1 MRHHSIH
8 FGNYIQKL
16 IKISLFSCLVV
27 QLYACQEEVKEEVD
41 TQRNQFQRNITHS
54 IPDSLL
60 IGSSYLSVY
69 SQVYNETEHKTYNL
83 TATVS
88 IRNVNRYDTIYIDN
102 AEYFNT
108 RGHAIRKYFI
118 KTLYLAPME
127 TVEIVIDENDKEG
140 GTGANFHFD
149 WRIKPSSNEP
159 LFEAVMIS
167 SFGQGLSFTT
177 QGKRIKTD
185 R

>member
-27 QLYACQEEVKEEVD
+27 QLYACEKEVKEEVD

-108 RGHAIRKYFI
+108 RGHAIRKYFK

>member
-1 MRHHSIH
+1 MRYNSIH
-8 FGNYIQKL
+8 FGNFIQKL
-16 IKISLFSCLVV
+16 VIISLFFCFAI
-27 QLYACQEEVKEEVD
+27 QLYSCQSEQQKKTVKKLSQI
-41 TQRNQFQRNITHS
+41 QRDIEHS
-54 IPDSLL
+54 LSDSLL
-60 IGSSYLSVY
+60 QGASYLSVY
-69 SQVYNETEHKTYNL
+69 SQIYNQTEHKTYNL

-88 IRNVNRYDTIYIDN
+88 IRNVNRRDTVYIDN

-108 RGHAIRKYFI
+108 EGKSIRKYFER
-118 KTLYLAPME
+118 TVYVAPME
-127 TVEIVIDENDKEG
+127 TIEIVIDEMDQEG

-149 WRIKPSSNEP
+149 WRMEPLSNEP

-167 SFGQGLSFTT
+167 SYGQGLSFTT

>member
-1 MRHHSIH
+1 MRYNSID
-8 FGNYIQKL
+8 FGKFMQDLVKMSL
-16 IKISLFSCLVV
+16 ILGLVS
-27 QLYACQEEVKEEVD
+27 QFYACQEEVKQEVD
-41 TQRNQFQRNITHS
+41 TQRNQFQRNITHAL
-54 IPDSLL
+54 PDSLL
-60 IGSSYLSVY
+60 TGSSYLSVY
-69 SQVYNETEHKTYNL
+69 SQIYNETEHKTYNL

-88 IRNVNRYDTIYIDN
+88 IRNVNSRDTIYIDN

-108 RGHAIRKYFI
+108 RGHAIRKYF
-118 KTLYLAPME
+118 KRTVYLAPME
-127 TVEIVIDENDKEG
+127 TVEIVIEENDKEG

-177 QGKRIKTD
+177 QGKRIKTG

>member
-1 MRHHSIH
+1 MRYNSIH
-8 FGNYIQKL
+8 FGIYIQKFF
-16 IKISLFSCLVV
+16 KISLFVGLVV
-27 QLYACQEEVKEEVD
+27 QLNSCQEEVKDEVD
-41 TQRNQFQRNITHS
+41 TQRNQFQRNITHAL
-54 IPDSLL
+54 PDSLL

-69 SQVYNETEHKTYNL
+69 SQIYNETEHKTYNL

-88 IRNVNRYDTIYIDN
+88 IRNVNSRDTIYIDN

-108 RGHAIRKYFI
+108 RGHAIRKYFN
-118 KTLYLAPME
+118 KTVYLAPME

-177 QGKRIKTD
+177 QGKRIKTG

>member
-1 MRHHSIH
+1 MSIDAD
-8 FGNYIQKL
+8 NL
-16 IKISLFSCLVV
+16 IRKFLKISIFSCLIV
-27 QLYACQEEVKEEVD
+27 QLYGCQEEVKTEVD

-54 IPDSLL
+54 IPDSLVL
-60 IGSSYLSVY
+60 GSSYLSVY
-69 SQVYNETEHKTYNL
+69 SQIYNESEHKTYNL

-88 IRNVNRYDTIYIDN
+88 IRNVNSKDTIYIDN

-108 RGHAIRKYFI
+108 RGNAIRKYF
-118 KTLYLAPME
+118 KNTVYLAPME
-127 TVEIVIDENDKEG
+127 TVEIVIEENDKEG

-177 QGKRIKTD
+177 QGKRIKLSK
-185 R
+185 

>member
-1 MRHHSIH
+1 MSIH
-8 FGNYIQKL
+8 ADNWFKKIL
-16 IKISLFSCLVV
+16 KISLFSCLVV
-27 QLYACQEEVKEEVD
+27 QFYACQGEGKQEGD
-41 TQRNQFQRNITHS
+41 RQRNQFQRNITHS

-60 IGSSYLSVY
+60 NGSSYLSVY
-69 SQVYNETEHKTYNL
+69 SQIYNETEHKTYNL

-88 IRNVNRYDTIYIDN
+88 IRNVNTNDTIYIDN

-108 RGHAIRKYFI
+108 RGHAIRKYFK
-118 KTLYLAPME
+118 KTVYLAPME
-127 TVEIVIDENDKEG
+127 TVEIVIEENDKEG

-149 WRIKPSSNEP
+149 WRMKPSSNEP

-177 QGKRIKTD
+177 QGIRIKTG

>member
-1 MRHHSIH
+1 MRYNSID
-8 FGNYIQKL
+8 FGKFMQDLVKMSL
-16 IKISLFSCLVV
+16 ILGLVS
-27 QLYACQEEVKEEVD
+27 QFYACQEEVKEEVD
-41 TQRNQFQRNITHS
+41 TQRNQFQRNITHAL
-54 IPDSLL
+54 PDSLL
-60 IGSSYLSVY
+60 TGSSYLSVY
-69 SQVYNETEHKTYNL
+69 SQIYNETEHKTYNL

-88 IRNVNRYDTIYIDN
+88 IRNVNSRDTIYIDN

-108 RGHAIRKYFI
+108 RGHAIRKYFK
-118 KTLYLAPME
+118 KTVYLAPME
-127 TVEIVIDENDKEG
+127 TVEIVIAEKDKEG

-149 WRIKPSSNEP
+149 WRMKPSSNEP

-177 QGKRIKTD
+177 QGKRIKTG

>member
-1 MRHHSIH
+1 MSIDAD
-8 FGNYIQKL
+8 NL
-16 IKISLFSCLVV
+16 IKRLLKICLFSCLVF

-88 IRNVNRYDTIYIDN
+88 IRNVNSSDTIYIDN
-102 AEYFNT
+102 AEYYNT
-108 RGHAIRKYFI
+108 RGHAIQKYFN
-118 KTLYLAPME
+118 KTVYLAPME
-127 TVEIVIDENDKEG
+127 TVEIVIDENDKKG
-140 GTGANFHFD
+140 GTGANFIFD
-149 WRIKPSSNEP
+149 WRVKPLSNEP

-177 QGKRIKTD
+177 KGKRIKTG

>member
-1 MRHHSIH
+1 MRYNSIH
-8 FGNYIQKL
+8 FGNYIQKFF
-16 IKISLFSCLVV
+16 KISLFVCLIV

-41 TQRNQFQRNITHS
+41 TQRNQFQRNITHAL
-54 IPDSLL
+54 PDSLL
-60 IGSSYLSVY
+60 NGSSYLSVY
-69 SQVYNETEHKTYNL
+69 SQIYNETEHKTYNL

-88 IRNVNRYDTIYIDN
+88 IRNVNSRDTIYIDN

-108 RGHAIRKYFI
+108 RGHAIRKYFK
-118 KTLYLAPME
+118 KTVYLAPME

-177 QGKRIKTD
+177 QGKRIKTGS
-185 R
+185 

>member
-1 MRHHSIH
+1 MRYNSID
-8 FGNYIQKL
+8 FGKFMQDLVKMSL
-16 IKISLFSCLVV
+16 ILGLVS
-27 QLYACQEEVKEEVD
+27 QFYACQEEVKEEVD
-41 TQRNQFQRNITHS
+41 TQRNQFQRNITHAL
-54 IPDSLL
+54 PDSLL
-60 IGSSYLSVY
+60 TGSSYLSVY
-69 SQVYNETEHKTYNL
+69 SQIYNETEHKTYNL

-88 IRNVNRYDTIYIDN
+88 IRNVNSRDTIYIDN

-108 RGHAIRKYFI
+108 RGHAIRKYF
-118 KTLYLAPME
+118 KNTVYLAPME
-127 TVEIVIDENDKEG
+127 TVEIVIEENDKEG

-177 QGKRIKTD
+177 QGKRIKTG

>member
-1 MRHHSIH
+1 MRFNSIH
-8 FGNYIQKL
+8 SGIFIQKL
-16 IKISLFSCLVV
+16 VKISLFSCLVV

-108 RGHAIRKYFI
+108 RGHAIRKYFK
-118 KTLYLAPME
+118 KTVYLAPME
-127 TVEIVIDENDKEG
+127 TVEIVIAEKDKEG

-177 QGKRIKTD
+177 QGKRIKTGS
-185 R
+185 

>member
-1 MRHHSIH
+1 MRYNSID
-8 FGNYIQKL
+8 FGKFMQDLVKMSL
-16 IKISLFSCLVV
+16 ILGLVS
-27 QLYACQEEVKEEVD
+27 QFYACQEEVKEEVD

-60 IGSSYLSVY
+60 NGSSYLSVY
-69 SQVYNETEHKTYNL
+69 SQIYNETEHKTYNL

-88 IRNVNRYDTIYIDN
+88 IRNVNSRDTIYIDN

-108 RGHAIRKYFI
+108 RGHAIRKYFK
-118 KTLYLAPME
+118 KTVYLAPME
-127 TVEIVIDENDKEG
+127 TVEIVIEENDKEG

-177 QGKRIKTD
+177 QGKRIKTG